1 MKKSII
7 SIILVL
13 AIAMPMGISVRAAPT
28 TVSLALSAES
38 ALLMDA
44 SDGSVLYEKNAHEKK
59 GMASTTKI
67 MTALVAAEYGEL
79 DRLLT
84 VPNAA
89 IGVEGSSIY
98 LTEGEQLSVRE
109 LLYALLLSSAND
121 AAEALAILCNGSIES
136 FTEKMNAKALS
147 MGLSST
153 HFVNPHGLYHEEHYT
168 TAYEL
173 ALIARAALEE
183 PTVREIAATYKY
195 HIPKRDSCKE
205 RYLINHNKLLRLY
218 DGAIG
223 LKTGFTKKTGRCLVS
238 AATRNGLTLIAV
250 TLSAPDDW
258 NDHIKMLDCGFD
270 LYESITVYEVGEFRY
285 FLPLAGGK
293 DGYLILSN
301 TEAVILTLPKVRG
314 ELKEKIS
321 LYHSFEIAPVYA
333 GTVLGTLRC
342 EVEGKYGE
350 SPLAAVC
357 NSQAAQTRK
366 PNFFQRIFMFFAKL
380 FSKG

>member
-13 AIAMPMGISVRAAPT
+13 AIAMPMGITARAAPT
-28 TVSLALSAES
+28 TASLALSSES
-38 ALLMDA
+38 AMLMDA
-44 SDGSVLYEKNAHEKK
+44 SDGSVLYEKNAHQKK

-67 MTALVAAEYGEL
+67 MTALIASEYGEL
-79 DRLLT
+79 DRPLDI
-84 VPNAA
+84 PKAA

-98 LTEGEQLSVRE
+98 LSEGERLSVRE

-121 AAEALAILCNGSIES
+121 AAEALAILCHGSIES
-136 FTEKMNAKALS
+136 FVEKMNARALS
-147 MGLSST
+147 LGLKST

-173 ALIARAALEE
+173 ALIARAALNE
-183 PTVREIAATYKY
+183 PTVSEIAATYRY
-195 HIPKRDSCKE
+195 RIPKRDSCNE

-250 TLSAPDDW
+250 TLNAPDDW
-258 NDHIKMLDCGFD
+258 NDHIKMLDYGFD
-270 LYESITVYEVGEFRY
+270 MYESITVYEMGEYRY
-285 FLPLAGGK
+285 FLPLVGGK
-293 DGYLILSN
+293 DSYLILSN
-301 TEAVILTLPKVRG
+301 TEAVILTLPKARG
-314 ELKEKIS
+314 KIKEKII
-321 LYHSFEIAPVYA
+321 LRHRFEIAPVYT

-342 EVEGKYGE
+342 EAEGKYSE
-350 SPLAAVC
+350 SYLAAVC
-357 NSQAAQTRK
+357 DAPAAQTRK
-366 PNFFQRIFMFFAKL
+366 PNFFQRIFIFFARL
-380 FSKG
+380 FS